1 MTNEHSRPP
10 PAEAHRAGHDP
21 RTIGA
26 PDQAEFLSTLA
37 ACSGQ
42 FDSGISAYVHLPFC
56 PSRCPSCDHQASVTH
71 EPERIDAYLDMLERE
86 AALLGEA
93 AGRGHPLLHLHV
105 GGGTPNYL
113 ADRQL
118 LRLADILDS
127 LFGIDGR
134 CDSSIEINPS
144 RASASQLDML
154 RGLGFRRLQLEV
166 RDLDPGVQRGI
177 GRNMSLAVVADVITA
192 ARRSGFQSIEM
203 DLVYGLPGQDVR
215 SIRSTVQSL
224 RDLAP
229 DRVHCSSFTRR
240 VDRFPHQS
248 AIISSEASSL
258 ADKLALFNEIAEGL
272 SSGDYAWVGLESFAR
287 RGDALALAQ
296 SEGRLLRNWLGYT
309 TTRSST
315 LIGLGASA
323 ISEVDGL
330 CVQSTSD
337 LTRWQHALSSGQL
350 AIEGGLRLDE
360 TTRRKRA
367 LMQELSCRLELP
379 AGQVRLSSEG
389 ALAAPL
395 DDLAR
400 RGIVDIGPDVARVTP
415 TGRLMLANLWKDAS
429 VRTRWNGVSWADY
442 RAA

>member
-1 MTNEHSRPP
+1 MTSEYRHPP
-10 PAEAHRAGHDP
+10 PRPTTSSAVGAETSR
-21 RTIGA
+21 A
-26 PDQAEFLSTLA
+26 PDPAEFLSTIA

-42 FDSGISAYVHLPFC
+42 FADGISAYVHLPFC

-71 EPERIDAYLDMLERE
+71 EPERIDAYLDALERE
-86 AALLGEA
+86 ASLLGAA

-118 LRLADILDS
+118 LRLADIVDS
-127 LFGIDGR
+127 LFCIDDR
-134 CDSSIEINPS
+134 CDSSIEINPG

-177 GRNMSLAVVADVITA
+177 GRNLSLAMISDVITA
-192 ARRSGFQSIEM
+192 ARRSGFETIEL

-224 RDLAP
+224 LGLAP
-229 DRVHCSSFTRR
+229 DRVNCSAFTRR

-248 AIISSEASSL
+248 AIAASEAPSL
-258 ADKLALFNEIAEGL
+258 ADKLALFNEIADGL
-272 SSGDYAWVGLESFAR
+272 ASNGYIWVGLECFAR
-287 RGDALALAQ
+287 ADDALARAQ
-296 SEGRLLRNWLGYT
+296 TEGSLHRNWLGYT
-309 TTRSST
+309 TARSST
-315 LIGLGASA
+315 LLGLGSSA

-330 CVQSTSD
+330 CVQSVSD
-337 LTRWQHALSSGQL
+337 VARWQHSLRSGRL
-350 AIEGGLRLDE
+350 AIEGGIRLDAA
-360 TTRRKRA
+360 TRRRRS

-379 AGQVRLSSEG
+379 AGQIGQGMEG
-389 ALAAPL
+389 ALPVPL

-400 RGIVDIGPDVARVTP
+400 RGILDIGPESARVTP
-415 TGRLMLANLWKDAS
+415 TGRLMLASLWKDAS
-429 VRTRWNGVSWADY
+429 VRTRWNSVSWADY